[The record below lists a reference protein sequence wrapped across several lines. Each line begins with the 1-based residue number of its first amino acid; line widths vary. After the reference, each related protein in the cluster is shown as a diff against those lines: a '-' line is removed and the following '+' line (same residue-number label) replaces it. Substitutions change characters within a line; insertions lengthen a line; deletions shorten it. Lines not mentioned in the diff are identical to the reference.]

1 MEEKAAS
8 GSLDGRQVYLS
19 PSLLLFTLG
28 GLLGCGTLLLGWDGC
43 ALGWTLLLGLG
54 STWILGFRCTRLL
67 TFDRGWLTGLLVIWG
82 RHCCCWKDMAAGIG
96 EPEARA
102 RPQRFG

>member
-54 STWILGFRCTRLL
+54 STWILGFRCTHLL
-67 TFDRGWLTGLLVIWG
+67 TLDRGWLTRLLHLLLLDRLG
-82 RHCCCWKDMAAGIG
+82 QALLLLERHGC
-96 EPEARA
+96 RN
-102 RPQRFG
+102 R